1 RLSPRVLQG
10 FSCGALNTLSPSNGI
25 ILIKSFKDKVVSL
38 VESQV
43 SCMAKIIS
51 PSDIPSESELQA
63 YPADVLLAMEPPR
76 QYSTSKLNDSNCKG
90 FFQLAGKGNLNA
102 LNKGSVKRKRLLD
115 NAIRCLGL
123 NGKGVNKEDLDILN
137 NLACDLNG
145 TIIEKSDSYIVELL
159 KNCELTSDQA
169 ASINKILK
177 SGNTTYGAPSTWN
190 IVTLKALGNLSLYL
204 ETAIWSSIKKVDIL
218 SKKLISEDVSKETR
232 VTFLAKFSPT
242 VSKRGAGCTVGNITR
257 NIILENTFPVKYNAD
272 QFDKCLDNDMLIAN
286 LGDLA
291 QKALS
296 DNHLQ
301 IIKNKLDQVYLGGV
315 PEDQLKLLKSI
326 ARKYN
331 LTEISKWNIT
341 AVETI
346 ASLMDPKDSTW
357 EDIKASAII
366 TRYLQLG
373 GKLDAVAL
381 KAIGGQY
388 LCTLNDSQINNIT
401 SSSLTD
407 TNTLDVSNCSQSKK
421 DILYNKSKEAF
432 ANKRNDTVAY
442 YNLIKGYLGG
452 ALAAD
457 LKTLSK
463 NNISM
468 DIGTFAKL
476 NPTEILKLSVEDVRG
491 LLGRNLPDLKEREND
506 PVVHA
511 WISSQQQS
519 ALDTLGIGLTGGQR
533 NAINLSSLT
542 PKELANYTVQS
553 ALLNASV
560 ITQVLDT

>member
-1 RLSPRVLQG
+1 
-10 FSCGALNTLSPSNGI
+10 
-25 ILIKSFKDKVVSL
+25 LI
-38 VESQV
+38 
-43 SCMAKIIS
+43 
-51 PSDIPSESELQA
+51 
-63 YPADVLLAMEPPR
+63 Y

-90 FFQLAGKGNLNA
+90 FFKLAGKGNLTA
-102 LNKGSVKRKRLLD
+102 LNKGSIKRRRLLD
-115 NAIRCLGL
+115 NAIHCLGL

-204 ETAIWSSIKKVDIL
+204 ETAIWSSINKVGYHISFFLDIL
-218 SKKLISEDVSKETR
+218 STYRIANLIVQDSDPMSRAPQFLFSFIISEKQHMRFKGKTGS
-232 VTFLAKFSPT
+232 S
-242 VSKRGAGCTVGNITR
+242 CTVGNITR
-257 NIILENTFPVKYNAD
+257 KIILENTFPVKYNAD
-272 QFDKCLDNDMLIAN
+272 QFDKCLDNDVVIAN

-296 DNHLQ
+296 DNYLQ
-301 IIKNKLDQVYLGGV
+301 IIKDKLDQIYPGGV
-315 PEDQLKLLKSI
+315 LEDQLKLLKSI

-331 LTEISKWNIT
+331 VTEISKWNIT

-401 SSSLTD
+401 SSSLMN
-407 TNTLDVSNCSQSKK
+407 TNTLNVSNCSQSKK

-432 ANKRNDTVAY
+432 ANKRNDTIAY

-468 DIGTFAKL
+468 DIDTFTKL
-476 NPTEILKLSVEDVRG
+476 NPTEILKLSVEDIKG
-491 LLGRNLPDLKEREND
+491 ILGTNLPDLKEREND
-506 PVVHA
+506 PAVRA
-511 WISSQQQS
+511 WINSQQQS
-519 ALDTLGIGLTGGQR
+519 ALDTLGIGLTG
-533 NAINLSSLT
+533 
-542 PKELANYTVQS
+542 
-553 ALLNASV
+553 
-560 ITQVLDT
+560 